1 MNEDLRGLV
10 PAELAPVT
18 RRIFLKGFDLP
29 VDIGFHDFEVG
40 TPQRLFVDVEVW
52 VDEAAFPTSDAV
64 EDAWNY
70 DVLRTGISRLAN
82 ARRYNLQETL
92 CRAIYDMVA
101 ARRGVVKL
109 RVSTA
114 KPDVYP
120 DCEAVGVEL
129 SSF

>member
-1 MNEDLRGLV
+1 MNDDLHGLV
-10 PAELAPVT
+10 PETLTPRT
-18 RRIFLKGFDLP
+18 RRIFLNGYDLP
-29 VDIGFHDFEVG
+29 VDIGFHDFEIG
-40 TPQRLFVDVEVW
+40 TPQRLTVSVDVW
-52 VDEAAFPTSDAV
+52 VDESAFPSSDAV
-64 EDAWNY
+64 QDAWNY
-70 DVLRTGISRLAN
+70 DVLRTGIARLAK

-101 ARRGVVKL
+101 ARRGVTGLTV
-109 RVSTA
+109 RTS